1 MLTIQTGENNPILRK
16 TIAPVTVFGESLSK
30 LLEAMTATMLQ
41 PDPETKIT
49 GIGLAAN
56 QINVDARILLI
67 TLNVNTK
74 KEHKIVPM
82 INPEIL
88 ECTKETVSMEE
99 GCLSLP
105 GQFAKIVR
113 PSKVKI
119 TWQNEKGNWC
129 KKLLTKWDARIF
141 QHEYDHLEGKLFT
154 DYLTE
159 EQRIRLRNKAEKN

>member
-1 MLTIQTGENNPILRK
+1 MFTIQTGEDNKILRK
-16 TIAPVTVFGESLSK
+16 HIDPVTKFDDHLSQIIT
-30 LLEAMTATMLQ
+30 EMAETMLE

-56 QINVDARILLI
+56 QVGIDARILLI

-82 INPEIL
+82 INPEVL
-88 ECTKETVSMEE
+88 ELSQETVSMEE

-105 GQFAKIVR
+105 DQFAKVVR
-113 PSKVKI
+113 PAKVKVR
-119 TWQNEKGNWC
+119 WQNEKGNWC
-129 KKLLTKWDARIF
+129 EKKLDKWDARIF

-154 DYLTE
+154 DYLS
-159 EQRIRLRNKAEKN
+159 EKEKKKLLKDDR